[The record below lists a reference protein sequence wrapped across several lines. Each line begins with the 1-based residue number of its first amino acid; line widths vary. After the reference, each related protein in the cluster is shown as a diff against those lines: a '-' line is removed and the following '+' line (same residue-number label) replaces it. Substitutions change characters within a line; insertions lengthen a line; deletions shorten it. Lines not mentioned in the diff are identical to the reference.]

1 MEDFFRLGLE
11 KLGLNLPGERLADL
25 VRYATALDKWRR
37 KINLVARNTS
47 RQDLVEKHFLD
58 SLTLLPL
65 VAAGDTPVHLLDV
78 GSGAGF
84 PGLVLAAADPV
95 LQVTLVEPRQ
105 KRVSFLGHVIRELGL
120 GNVRILDR
128 RLEECGFRQG
138 QFTHV
143 TSRAVAA
150 PEVFLEMV
158 GPLVGAWTK
167 VILMQG
173 GGGLARWQYL
183 GLEAYYRLLSVQDL
197 RLPFSGDKRQLLV
210 VEKRE
215 AQERGQVD

>member
-1 MEDFFRLGLE
+1 MEELFRLGLE
-11 KLGLNLPGERLADL
+11 KLGLDLPGERLAAL
-25 VRYATALDKWRR
+25 VRYATALERWSR

-47 RQDLVEKHFLD
+47 RRDLVEKHFLD

-65 VAAGDTPVHLLDV
+65 LGDADSPVHLLDV

-84 PGLVLAAADPV
+84 PGLVLAAADPG

-105 KRVSFLGHVIRELGL
+105 KRVSFLRHVTRELGL

-150 PEVFLEMV
+150 PGAFLEMV
-158 GPLVGAWTK
+158 GPLVGAGTR

-173 GGGLARWQYL
+173 GGGLARWQDL
-183 GLEAYYRLLSVQDL
+183 GLEAYYRLLRVQEL
-197 RLPFSGDKRQLLV
+197 CLPFSGDKRQLLV
-210 VEKRE
+210 VTKRTVKE
-215 AQERGQVD
+215 PVSAG

>member
-1 MEDFFRLGLE
+1 MEELFRLGLE
-11 KLGLNLPGERLADL
+11 KLGLDLPGERLADL
-25 VRYATALDKWRR
+25 VRYATSLDKWSR

-65 VAAGDTPVHLLDV
+65 VGADDTPVHLLDV

-84 PGLVLAAADPV
+84 PGLVLAAADPG
-95 LQVTLVEPRQ
+95 LQVTLVEPRR
-105 KRVSFLGHVIRELGL
+105 KRVIFLNHVIRELGL
-120 GNVRILDR
+120 GNVRVLDR
-128 RLEECGFRQG
+128 RLEECGFRQD

-150 PEVFLEMV
+150 PEAFLEMV
-158 GPLVGAWTK
+158 APLLGAGTR

-173 GGGLARWQYL
+173 GSGLARWQDL
-183 GLEAYYRLLSVQDL
+183 GLEARYRLLGVHDL
-197 RLPFSGDKRQLLV
+197 RLPFSGDQRQLLV
-210 VEKRE
+210 VENRAVE
-215 AQERGQVD
+215 ESAPAG